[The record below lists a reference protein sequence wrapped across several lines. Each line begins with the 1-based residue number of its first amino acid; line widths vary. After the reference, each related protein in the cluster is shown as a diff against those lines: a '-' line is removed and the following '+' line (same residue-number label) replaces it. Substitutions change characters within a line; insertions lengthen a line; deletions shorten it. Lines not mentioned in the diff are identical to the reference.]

1 MKWKK
6 AGRIFDPS
14 AHEQPLGCREF
25 AQSPQAIILDGRV
38 RVVFSTRN
46 RDATGQFLSQVACVD
61 LSPDLSRILD
71 VPKTPVIRLGDIG
84 TFDEHGIFPL
94 SPTQAD
100 GRILGY
106 TSGWSR
112 RVSVPVETSIGLC
125 ESFDG
130 GRTFVRLGPGPV
142 LTASPRE
149 PFLICDGLVRKFG
162 GLFHMWYIFGQRWL
176 PAAGAEP
183 VARVYKIA
191 HAVSRDG
198 VEWRKEEG
206 RAIIPDVLNADECQA
221 LPSVLEL
228 HGRYHM
234 VFCFRHATDF
244 RKNPARAYRL
254 GYAWSND
261 LSTWHRD
268 DDALGISPG
277 TGDWDGEMMCYPHL
291 CSSEGRVFL
300 LYNGNEFGRHGFG
313 YAELVGT

>member
-1 MKWKK
+1 
-6 AGRIFDPS
+6 
-14 AHEQPLGCREF
+14 
-25 AQSPQAIILDGRV
+25 
-38 RVVFSTRN
+38 
-46 RDATGQFLSQVACVD
+46 
-61 LSPDLSRILD
+61 
-71 VPKTPVIRLGDIG
+71 
-84 TFDEHGIFPL
+84 
-94 SPTQAD
+94 
-100 GRILGY
+100 
-106 TSGWSR
+106 
-112 RVSVPVETSIGLC
+112 
-125 ESFDG
+125 
-130 GRTFVRLGPGPV
+130 V

-228 HGRYHM
+228 DGRYHM